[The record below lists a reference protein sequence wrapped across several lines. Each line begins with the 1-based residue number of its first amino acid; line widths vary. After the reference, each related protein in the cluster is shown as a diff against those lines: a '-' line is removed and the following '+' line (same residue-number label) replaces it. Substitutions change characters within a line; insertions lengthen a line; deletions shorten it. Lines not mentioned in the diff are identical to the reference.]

1 MGFGCCCGD
10 DIRREFLFV
19 AREKAVGGLRECR
32 DTCGG
37 CWGGA
42 CHVAFGRRA
51 YGRIGYLV
59 LWGTTRERGGI
70 EDGETTVEA
79 ARRELFEETSV
90 KSVQFVTALEEGQ
103 RYTFPDFILEK
114 RKKRGIHNPGQ
125 DLYWCLFRFTGKDS
139 EINLNTA
146 EPEFRK
152 YEWVTL
158 DEAVKRV
165 VDFKKT
171 AYEKMAAAFSPFIG

>member
-1 MGFGCCCGD
+1 MEYPYRKCAGAVLFNEEGKVLICARNDLKHD
-10 DIRREFLFV
+10 DWQFPQ
-19 AREKAVGGLRECR
+19 
-32 DTCGG
+32 
-37 CWGGA
+37 
-42 CHVAFGRRA
+42 
-51 YGRIGYLV
+51 
-59 LWGTTRERGGI
+59 GGI
-70 EDGETTVEA
+70 EDGETAVEA

-103 RYTFPDFILEK
+103 RYTFPEFILEK

-171 AYEKMAAAFSPFIG
+171 AYEKMAAAFSPFID

>member
-1 MGFGCCCGD
+1 MEYPYRKCAGAVLFNEAGKVLICARNDLKHD
-10 DIRREFLFV
+10 DWQFPQ
-19 AREKAVGGLRECR
+19 
-32 DTCGG
+32 
-37 CWGGA
+37 
-42 CHVAFGRRA
+42 
-51 YGRIGYLV
+51 
-59 LWGTTRERGGI
+59 GGI
-70 EDGETTVEA
+70 EDGETAVEA

-152 YEWVTL
+152 YEWVSL

-171 AYEKMAAAFSPFIG
+171 AYEKMAAAFMPFIG